1 MTLTARL
8 AVAMIALVAIAVSA
22 VGWLSYRSLEQMIPP
37 RILDRTETHSRLVAT
52 DLQSHVR
59 NAPADIASFR
69 YAAALNGLIRGHL
82 AGGIDPIDGVSE
94 KTWHQRIAE
103 RLSAELDAKPAYAQ
117 FRILGIENDG
127 REIVR
132 VDRSGPNGAVRIV
145 PEAELQR
152 KADQAY
158 FKDTIKLRAGEIH
171 VSALDLNE
179 ENGITEPPH
188 IPTLRVATPVFAP
201 NGDPFG
207 IMIVNVDMRPAF
219 DRVRSSVRQGGK
231 IYVVN
236 KRGDYLV
243 HPDAARE
250 FGSELGAPADWTAD
264 FPYLA
269 SSRGAAQGVA
279 QTVPDQAGQP
289 GGIAAFAPTIL
300 ANSEWV
306 AVIET
311 VPSAVIQAPAAA
323 IRNTSLLVGLIAVL
337 CAAAL
342 ALVVARSLTRPIVKL
357 TAAVEGIASNERAA
371 IPVEAG
377 GETGVLAR
385 AFARVIGEANAKTA
399 ALEREVAEHRRTEAA
414 RDHYAARERLFSA
427 AVESS
432 NDAIVTK
439 SLDGTITGWN
449 PAAER
454 MFGFAA
460 AEAVGN
466 GIDLI
471 VPRDRLTE
479 MHDILRRIGQGGSIE
494 QHETVRLRKDGSPVE
509 VSLSISPIKTASGEI
524 IGASKIARDIT
535 ESKRTQQA
543 LDQQIEERRRIFETS
558 QDLILVSDPKG
569 VLVQVSPSSQT
580 ILGYAPEQMIGHSAI
595 EFIHGDDLDSTREE
609 MRAARRGLHTR
620 NFDARY
626 VHRDGR
632 NVTLSWMG
640 TWSEPVRRHFFVGRD
655 MTESRLA
662 QETLRESEQLARGI
676 VDTALDAFVQMDES
690 GTISDWNS
698 QAEKIFG
705 WSRGEALGRSLGELI
720 IPEIHRAAHKS
731 GLQRFLRTGEGAI
744 LGRRL
749 EIEAR
754 RRDGKE
760 IKVELSITALQRRNG
775 VVFNGF
781 VRDLTDKIAAEDR
794 IRQAE
799 KMEAVGQLTG
809 GVAHDFNNILTVITG
824 TIEILAE
831 AVEND
836 PQLAAITKMIDEA
849 AARGADLTQHLLA
862 FARKQPLQP
871 RETDLNTLIIETAK
885 LLRPTLGER
894 IEIES
899 VFQDEACLANVDPNQ
914 LATAILN
921 LAINARDAMPDGGK
935 LILETASA
943 VLDENY
949 ASRHSEVR
957 PGRYALLA
965 VSDTGTGIPAAIL
978 DKVFNPFFTS
988 KEPGKGTG
996 LGLSMFY
1003 GFVKQSAGHIKIY
1016 SEEGHG
1022 TTIKIYLPPGTGASL
1037 APEAAIA
1044 PAIPGGHETI
1054 LVVEDDKLVR
1064 EYVLTQLRSLG
1075 YVTLDAANG
1084 AEALAIIAAG
1094 NQFDLL
1100 FTDVIMPGAMNG
1112 RQLAS
1117 EVQKTKPGL
1126 KVLFTSGYTENAII
1140 HHGRLDTGVLL
1151 LAKPY
1156 RKSDMAGMIRKAL
1169 ADQGR
1174 L

>member
-1 MTLTARL
+1 
-8 AVAMIALVAIAVSA
+8 MIALVAIAVSA

-94 KTWHQRIAE
+94 KTWYQRIAE

-145 PEAELQR
+145 PEAELQQ

-158 FKDTIKLRAGEIH
+158 FKDTIKLGAGEIH
-171 VSALDLNE
+171 VSALDLNQ
-179 ENGITEPPH
+179 ENGVVETPRM
-188 IPTLRVATPVFAP
+188 PTLRVATPVFAP
-201 NGDPFG
+201 NGNPFG
-207 IMIVNVDMRPAF
+207 IIIVNVDMRPAF

-460 AEAVGN
+460 SEAVGN

-479 MHDILRRIGQGGSIE
+479 MHDILRRIGQGKSIE
-494 QHETVRLRKDGSPVE
+494 QHETVRQRKDGSPVE
-509 VSLSISPIKTASGEI
+509 VSLSISSIKTASGEI

-632 NVTLSWMG
+632 SVTLSWMG
-640 TWSEPVRRHFFVGRD
+640 TWSDPVRRHFFVGRD

-698 QAEKIFG
+698 QAERIFG

-996 LGLSMFY
+996 LGLSMVY